1 MSLFLDP
8 VTQQQAKT
16 VWPASSVVALAYVDQ
31 LTRNRSMPAERA
43 RAVKTVL
50 ERLDGLRTGK
60 ENGGGT
66 ILDQADAL
74 AAQLESDAAAAS
86 GRDAVRLRS
95 LAATIK
101 GRTTRMRS

>member
-60 ENGGGT
+60 ENSGT